1 MIINIKLA
9 SLFDIVW
16 FYYLQE
22 QDSQS
27 AQQQDQDWPHELYVV
42 CFHNVGVLQNSKWTT
57 KQKKIHK

>member
-16 FYYLQE
+16 FYHLQE

-42 CFHNVGVLQNSKWTT
+42 RFHNVGVLQNSKWTT
-57 KQKKIHK
+57 KQKKVHK

>member
-42 CFHNVGVLQNSKWTT
+42 HFHNVGVLQNSKWTT